1 MIARDLGVVPE
12 AVREEDMTGLRSGV
26 CAGVLMLA
34 LGGGALAADLPGKF
48 EGVTVDAK
56 LIGGQQYEALYARI
70 LEWEKATGAKVNV
83 ISKKNHFDL
92 DKEIKSDI
100 ASGSIT
106 WCVGSN
112 HSSFAPQYPDIY
124 TDLAALLPKEE
135 IDAFVPANIGAST
148 LDGKLVMLPRAQFDV
163 SALYY
168 QKSLYA
174 DEAKKAA
181 YKEKTG
187 AELTPPDTWEEVAKQ
202 AEFFAAPPDFYGTQ
216 FAGKEEAINGRF
228 YEMLVA
234 EGGEYLDAEGKPA
247 FNSEAGVRALDWFV
261 NLYKAK
267 AVPAGTTNYLWDDL
281 GQGFASGTV
290 AINLDWPGWAGFFND
305 PKSSKVAGNVGVK
318 VQPKGSSGKRTGW
331 SGHHGFS
338 VTENCENKEAA
349 ASLVWFL
356 TNEDSQKLEAAAGPL
371 PTRTA
376 VWEWGI
382 EQAKADPY
390 KTEVLKAFQ
399 EAAQNAF
406 PVPQTASWI
415 EISNAV
421 YPELQAAIL
430 GDKTSKQALDD
441 AAAKATEILEEA
453 GEL

>member
-1 MIARDLGVVPE
+1 MNRLPFGI
-12 AVREEDMTGLRSGV
+12 S
-26 CAGVLMLA
+26 AGVAALA
-34 LGGGALAADLPGKF
+34 LTCGMALAADLPGKF
-48 EGVTVDAK
+48 PGVTIDAK
-56 LIGGQQYEALYARI
+56 LIGGQQYEKLYERI
-70 LEWEKATGAKVNV
+70 PEWEKLTGAKVN
-83 ISKKNHFDL
+83 ILSKKNHFDL

-100 ASGSIT
+100 ASSSVT

-112 HSSFAPQYPDIY
+112 HSSFAPQYPGIY
-124 TDLAALLPKEE
+124 TDLSKLLPKEE
-135 IDAFVPANIGAST
+135 IDAFVPSTIKAST
-148 LDGKLVMLPRAQFDV
+148 LDGRVVMLPRAQFDV

-168 QKSLYA
+168 QKSLYQ
-174 DEAKKAA
+174 DEARKTA
-181 YKEKTG
+181 YKAKYG
-187 AELTPPDTWEEVAKQ
+187 KDLVPPDTWDEVAQQ
-202 AEFFAAPPDFYGTQ
+202 AEFFANPPDFFGTQ

-234 EGGEYLDAEGKPA
+234 NGGEYLDKDGKPA
-247 FNSEAGVRALDWFV
+247 FNSEAGVKALDWFV

-290 AINLDWPGWAGFFND
+290 ALNLDWPGWAGFFND

-318 VQPKGSSGKRTGW
+318 VAPMGSAGVRTGW

-338 VTENCENKEAA
+338 VTENCANKEAA

-356 TNEDSQKLEAAAGPL
+356 SNEDSQKLEAATGPL

-376 VWEWGI
+376 VWDWDLK
-382 EQAKADPY
+382 QAESDPY
-390 KTEVLKAFQ
+390 KKEVLAAFQ
-399 EAAQNAF
+399 EEAKHAF
-406 PVPQTASWI
+406 AVPQTAEWI

-430 GDKTSKQALDD
+430 GDKTSKEALDS
-441 AAAKATEILEEA
+441 AAEKATQILQDA
-453 GEL
+453 GKL

>member
-1 MIARDLGVVPE
+1 
-12 AVREEDMTGLRSGV
+12 MTRLFYGLS
-26 CAGVLMLA
+26 AGVALLA
-34 LGGGALAADLPGKF
+34 LGAGAAFAAELPGKF
-48 EGVTVDAK
+48 DGVTIDAK
-56 LIGGQQYEALYARI
+56 LIGGQQYEGLYARI
-70 LEWEKATGAKVNV
+70 GEWEQLTGAKVNV
-83 ISKKNHFDL
+83 ISKKNHFEL

-100 ASGSIT
+100 ASGSIN

-124 TDLAALLPKEE
+124 TDLNALLPKEE
-135 IDAFVPANIGAST
+135 VAAFVPSTIKAST
-148 LDGKLVMLPRAQFDV
+148 LAGKLAMLPRAQFDV

-168 QKSLYA
+168 QKSLYQ

-181 YKEKTG
+181 YKAKYG
-187 AELTPPDTWEEVAKQ
+187 AELVPPDTWDEVAQQ
-202 AEFFAAPPDFYGTQ
+202 AEFFASPPDFYGTQ

-228 YEMLVA
+228 YEMLIA
-234 EGGEYLDAEGKPA
+234 EGGEYLDKDGKPA
-247 FNSEAGVRALDWFV
+247 FNSEAGVQALDWFV

-281 GQGFASGTV
+281 GQGFASGTI

-318 VQPKGSSGKRTGW
+318 VAPKGSAGIRTGW

-338 VTENCENKEAA
+338 VTENCASKEAA

-356 TNEDSQKLEAAAGPL
+356 TNEDSQKLEAASGPL

-376 VWEWGI
+376 VWDWDI
-382 EQAKADPY
+382 QQAAGDPY
-390 KTEVLKAFQ
+390 KTEVLAAFQ
-399 EAAQNAF
+399 EQAKHAF
-406 PVPQTASWI
+406 AVPQTPEWI

-441 AAAKATEILEEA
+441 AAAKATQILEDA
-453 GEL
+453 GKL

>member
-1 MIARDLGVVPE
+1 
-12 AVREEDMTGLRSGV
+12 MTRLFYGLS
-26 CAGVLMLA
+26 AGVALLA
-34 LGGGALAADLPGKF
+34 LGAGAAFAAELPGKF
-48 EGVTVDAK
+48 DGVTIDAK
-56 LIGGQQYEALYARI
+56 LIGGQQYEGLYARI
-70 LEWEKATGAKVNV
+70 GEWEKLTGAKVNV
-83 ISKKNHFDL
+83 ISKKNHFEL

-100 ASGSIT
+100 ASGSIN

-124 TDLAALLPKEE
+124 TDLNALLPKEE
-135 IDAFVPANIGAST
+135 VAAFVPSTIKAST

-168 QKSLYA
+168 QKSLYQ

-181 YKEKTG
+181 YKAKYG
-187 AELTPPDTWEEVAKQ
+187 AELVPPDTWDEVAQQ
-202 AEFFAAPPDFYGTQ
+202 AEFFASPPDFYGTQ

-228 YEMLVA
+228 YEMLIA
-234 EGGEYLDAEGKPA
+234 DGGEYLDKDGKPA
-247 FNSEAGVRALDWFV
+247 FNSEAGVQALDWFV

-318 VQPKGSSGKRTGW
+318 VAPKGSAGIRTGW

-338 VTENCENKEAA
+338 VTENCASKEAA

-356 TNEDSQKLEAAAGPL
+356 TNEDSQKLEAASGPL

-376 VWEWGI
+376 VWDWDI
-382 EQAKADPY
+382 QQAAGDPY
-390 KTEVLKAFQ
+390 KTEVLAAFQ
-399 EAAQNAF
+399 EQAKHAF
-406 PVPQTASWI
+406 AVPQTPEWI

-441 AAAKATEILEEA
+441 AAAKATQILEDA
-453 GEL
+453 GKL